1 MIKHQSISRIVSKN
15 RVKSAFALIMSAVI
29 FIFVLASVVIGLL
42 TIPDNITPER
52 GRRVFMLF
60 TVNSNL
66 VAAAGAICVLPYAVD
81 SLRNRWYRLPKWVD
95 RLLYCGTLSV
105 NMTLVFAF
113 SIILPKM
120 GKVAVT
126 GMNLGLHVIC
136 PILTIILFLCVENSR
151 ILTYF
156 DSLLSLIPYFLY
168 ATVYFVMV
176 VVLKKWR
183 DIYGLVDR
191 LGAVGAIAVM
201 TFFALSLSAVLRI
214 VHNYLSYKGSKRL
227 SKDLLAI
234 EDLKD
239 RYSSLDAIDQLAS
252 LYVNNSSNMVVPL
265 DLMQE
270 ISNIYRELTIE
281 EAVGKY
287 VEAFLKKAKE
297 MDQKTEN

>member
-15 RVKSAFALIMSAVI
+15 RVKSAFALILSAVI

-66 VAAAGAICVLPYAVD
+66 VAAAGAICILPYAVD

-113 SIILPKM
+113 S
-120 GKVAVT
+120 T

-252 LYVNNSSNMVVPL
+252 LYVNNSSDMVVPL

-270 ISNIYRELTIE
+270 ITNIYRDLTIE